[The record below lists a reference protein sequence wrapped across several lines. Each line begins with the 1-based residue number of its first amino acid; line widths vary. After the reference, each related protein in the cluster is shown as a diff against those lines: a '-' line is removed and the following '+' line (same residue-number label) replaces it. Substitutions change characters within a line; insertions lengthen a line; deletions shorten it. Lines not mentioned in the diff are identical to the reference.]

1 MGAINMKKYLLFCGD
16 NYYPNGGWA
25 DFKKDFDT
33 LEDALAA
40 DRSSDWYQI
49 IDRDTKEVIK
59 YKSN

>member
-1 MGAINMKKYLLFCGD
+1 MKKYLLFCGD